1 MHSYHTYLHYTPLY
15 YTLLYYA
22 TLLLL
27 IGDVIEIS
35 KDEWITHVTD
45 ASKAPNTYVIAH
57 LYQDSVIECRLLE
70 EVLITLAAKFKYI
83 KFVRIR
89 STQAVENW
97 SDKNLPTLFIYK
109 DGELKIQLLTLKEVH
124 GKNTI

>member
-1 MHSYHTYLHYTPLY
+1 M
-15 YTLLYYA
+15 
-22 TLLLL
+22 
-27 IGDVIEIS
+27 IEIS

-70 EVLITLAAKFKYI
+70 EVLITLASKFKYV